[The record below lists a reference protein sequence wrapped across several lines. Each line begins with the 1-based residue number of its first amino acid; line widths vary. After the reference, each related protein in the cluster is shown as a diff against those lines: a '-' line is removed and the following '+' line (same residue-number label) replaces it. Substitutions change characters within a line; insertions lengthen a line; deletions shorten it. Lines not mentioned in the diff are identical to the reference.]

1 MVFFSGRLNGGVPV
15 RQDSRF
21 PRDDPEQAA
30 EGSTGRAAVR
40 HRSSCKLLRFSKVRL
55 GSWGDVLSNSK
66 RITNGLG
73 TPGLHFLN
81 LLLLS

>member
-1 MVFFSGRLNGGVPV
+1 MPV

-30 EGSTGRAAVR
+30 EGSTGRAAIR

-55 GSWGDVLSNSK
+55 GSSCELFSFFGGDVLSNSK
-66 RITNGLG
+66 RLTNGLG

-81 LLLLS
+81 LLLFS